1 MLEDADQAAFA
12 EQLKQAKALAED
24 AAATREDL
32 KAMRESLNAV
42 SEKLAALRMDKA
54 IQDALKGTY
63 I

>member
-1 MLEDADQAAFA
+1 M
-12 EQLKQAKALAED
+12 QLQN
-24 AAATREDL
+24 L
-32 KAMRESLNAV
+32 KAMRETLNAV